1 MVASKFPFGK
11 KGFKYFVGYKG
22 AKNRKV
28 HIEKTLMKLNLC
40 IFFFDKKMMNYK
52 AHIIRLGKIKNIIIL
67 RNS

>member
-11 KGFKYFVGYKG
+11 KGFKYFVAYKG

-40 IFFFDKKMMNYK
+40 FFFFFDKKMMNY
-52 AHIIRLGKIKNIIIL
+52 
-67 RNS
+67 

>member
-11 KGFKYFVGYKG
+11 KGFKYFVVYKG

-52 AHIIRLGKIKNIIIL
+52 THIIRLGKIKNIIIL